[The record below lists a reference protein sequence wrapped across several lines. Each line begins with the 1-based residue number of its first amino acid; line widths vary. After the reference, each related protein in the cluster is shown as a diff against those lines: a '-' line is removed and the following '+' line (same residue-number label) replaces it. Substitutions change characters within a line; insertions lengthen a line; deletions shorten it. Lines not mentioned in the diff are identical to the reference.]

1 MRPGSLYTRGRPAGV
16 ASMDH
21 PFLHTARR
29 AAHLGRIALA
39 TGKLRWGDEA
49 RRTAAR
55 HALAG
60 LIADGRGVPMKI
72 GQFLATSSEGD
83 PFHTLTTGVDPVP
96 LEEIAGEIAQ
106 ALGHPVA
113 ELFEEFDPNGIA
125 ASLGQVHRARHA
137 VLGDLAVKV
146 RYPGIREAVEAEMR
160 LAQLIPGLGPVRTWG
175 FDLDAYKRVLRDN
188 LARELDYRNEL
199 ERQARFRANLN
210 VTGLV
215 IPEVYPELSGETLLV
230 QRWEGGETLDEVR
243 SWPLEERRHVGVI
256 LMCTLFQSLF
266 VHGEIHG
273 DPHLGNYRFR
283 RRVGATPE
291 VVLLDFGCTVPIPRE
306 ARLALVRLI
315 DGAIARDDTDPLA
328 CFSAMGFA
336 PEKLLHIRSILAALS
351 EVLLEP
357 FLTPTPFRLANWQ
370 LRQRVDVLLGELKW
384 WFRAAGPANLLLLLR
399 AFRGLVLQ
407 LETLD
412 VALPWQSVFHRVVP
426 PAVLQE
432 ARALELPSVPGGET
446 VAFAD
451 MARYLKVE
459 ITEGGS
465 RVVAITLPAGQT
477 AVLETLMPAETL
489 ARIRESGIDLEGI
502 KARACALGLQ
512 PQALFDFDHGAR
524 RYRVWL
530 E

>member
-1 MRPGSLYTRGRPAGV
+1 
-16 ASMDH
+16 MDH
-21 PFLHTARR
+21 PIVHTARR
-29 AAHLGRIALA
+29 AAHLGRVAMA
-39 TGKLRWGDEA
+39 VGALRWGDEA
-49 RRTAAR
+49 RRAAAR
-55 HALAG
+55 QALAG
-60 LIADGRGVPMKI
+60 LLADGRGVPMKV
-72 GQFLATSSEGD
+72 GQFLASSSEGD
-83 PFHTLTTGVDPVP
+83 PFVPLTTGVDPVP
-96 LEEIAGEIAQ
+96 LEELAGDIAQ
-106 ALGHPVA
+106 ALGRPPA
-113 ELFEEFDPNGIA
+113 EVFEGFEPHGIA
-125 ASLGQVHRARHA
+125 ASLGQVHRARHT
-137 VLGDLAVKV
+137 VFGDLAVKV

-160 LAQLIPGLGPVRTWG
+160 LARLIPGVGPVRTWG

-188 LARELDYRNEL
+188 LALELDYRTEL
-199 ERQARFRANLN
+199 SRQQRFRATMN
-210 VTGLV
+210 VSGLV
-215 IPEVYPELSGETLLV
+215 VPEVFPELSGENLLV

-243 SWPLEERRHVGVI
+243 TWSPEERRHVAVI

-283 RRVGATPE
+283 RRIGGTPE

-315 DGAIARDDTDPLA
+315 AGAIARDDTDPLA
-328 CFSAMGFA
+328 CFSAMGFDPA
-336 PEKLLHIRSILAALS
+336 KLRPIRTILPALS

-357 FLTPTPFRLANWQ
+357 FLCPTPFRLAGWQ
-370 LRQRVDVLLGELKW
+370 LRSRVDVLLGELKW

-412 VALPWQSVFHRVVP
+412 VALPWQTVFYRVVP
-426 PAVLQE
+426 SAVQEE
-432 ARALELPSVPGGET
+432 ARGLELPPSPDGDP

-477 AVLETLMPAETL
+477 AVLEELMPEETL
-489 ARIRESGIDLEGI
+489 ARIQEGGIDLEGI
-502 KARACALGLQ
+502 KARACAQGLQ
-512 PQALFDFDHGAR
+512 PQALFDFEHGAR